1 MKDLGS
7 LMKQAQAMQEKL
19 QEAQSRLAETV
30 VEGASGGGMVK
41 LTLKGSGEL
50 RSVEIDPD
58 LLKPEDAEM
67 VSDLIV
73 AAHADAKAAMLVAV
87 ASRTGVELDPSV
99 LTIAVAR
106 RAASYKRTDLLLSDP
121 DRLRRVVDH
130 SGPIQIVYSG
140 KAHPADKDGK
150 GLIERMPARRR
161 YECRP
166 PQLRVLCAY
175 VILREQVIKPVLAGL
190 AQEQLPPPPPKLAPI
205 DQHYLNLRAEFH
217 RTCQIIG
224 RVEMCTFLK

>member
-73 AAHADAKAAMLVAV
+73 AAHADAKRKLDAAQAETMKAV
-87 ASRTGVELDPSV
+87 A
-99 LTIAVAR
+99 
-106 RAASYKRTDLLLSDP
+106 
-121 DRLRRVVDH
+121 
-130 SGPIQIVYSG
+130 GPFAG
-140 KAHPADKDGK
+140 
-150 GLIERMPARRR
+150 MP
-161 YECRP
+161 
-166 PQLRVLCAY
+166 
-175 VILREQVIKPVLAGL
+175 GF
-190 AQEQLPPPPPKLAPI
+190 PK
-205 DQHYLNLRAEFH
+205 F
-217 RTCQIIG
+217 
-224 RVEMCTFLK
+224 